1 MMPGRTSTRL
11 ALVLA
16 AVVLAGTGGAAIWV
30 PMTLQELV
38 AQSPLIVV
46 GEIVA
51 VSEQPT
57 GAQDVAIIRVDELLL
72 AKPPAR
78 GLPEAR
84 LLIPSRNRGLASSDA
99 VYYKVGQRGIWFLR
113 RDPASKD
120 DLYLADHPHRLK
132 AIDELANVRTYLK
145 SATP

>member
-1 MMPGRTSTRL
+1 MVPARTSTRL

-16 AVVLAGTGGAAIWV
+16 AIVLTGTGGAAIWV
-30 PMTLQELV
+30 AMSLQELV
-38 AQSPLIVV
+38 AQSQLIVV

-51 VSEQPT
+51 LREQST
-57 GAQDVAIIRVDELLL
+57 SALDVASIRIEESLL
-72 AKPPAR
+72 AKPAVN
-78 GLPEAR
+78 GLSEAR
-84 LLIPSRNRGLASSDA
+84 LLVPSRNRGLASSDA
-99 VYYKVGQRGIWFLR
+99 VFYKVGQRGIWFLR

-132 AIDELANVRTYLK
+132 SIAELPAVRAYLK

>member
-1 MMPGRTSTRL
+1 M
-11 ALVLA
+11 LA

-51 VSEQPT
+51 VSEQPA
-57 GAQDVAIIRVDELLL
+57 GAHDVARIRIDELLL
-72 AKPPAR
+72 ATPPAR
-78 GLPEAR
+78 GLLEAH
-84 LLIPSRNRGLASSDA
+84 LLIPSGNRGLASSDA
-99 VYYKVGQRGIWFLR
+99 VFYKVGQRGIWFLR

-120 DLYLADHPHRLK
+120 DVYPGRSPAPLEADRRARRGPDLF
-132 AIDELANVRTYLK
+132 EVRDALMKTFT
-145 SATP
+145 AAW

>member
-1 MMPGRTSTRL
+1 MRKNKHCGSKET
-11 ALVLA
+11 
-16 AVVLAGTGGAAIWV
+16 IC
-30 PMTLQELV
+30 
-38 AQSPLIVV
+38 I
-46 GEIVA
+46 
-51 VSEQPT
+51 
-57 GAQDVAIIRVDELLL
+57 
-72 AKPPAR
+72 

-84 LLIPSRNRGLASSDA
+84 LLIPSRSRGLASSDA
-99 VYYKVGQRGIWFLR
+99 VFYKVGQRGIWFLR